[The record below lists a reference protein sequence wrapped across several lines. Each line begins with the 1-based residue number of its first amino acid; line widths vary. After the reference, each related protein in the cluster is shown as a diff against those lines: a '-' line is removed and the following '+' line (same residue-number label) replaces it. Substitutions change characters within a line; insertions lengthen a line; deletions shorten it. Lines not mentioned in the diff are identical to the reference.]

1 MKVEING
8 LQITLTDEQ
17 LKEIAKQT
25 QKPERWQDKLNIS
38 TIEGKYSIGVRYNYE
53 LEPNLISKYSRE
65 PHKLQ
70 MIFRNYE
77 QAELLAKKCNL
88 MIEMY
93 NFAYA
98 MNDGE
103 IANHNDS
110 DVERFGIDM
119 LYNYP
124 RVNSNYRI
132 NSFVFGV
139 CVKSEEIAEQMLAE
153 FGDRIK
159 EVYNTQY

>member
-1 MKVEING
+1 MEINING
-8 LQITLTDEQ
+8 VFITLTDAQ

-25 QKPERWQDKLNIS
+25 QRPNWKDRLIQPEKEDYYYVDSCAINGFVATHSSRGGFRNPERAFKS
-38 TIEGKYSIGVRYNYE
+38 SG
-53 LEPNLISKYSRE
+53 
-65 PHKLQ
+65 
-70 MIFRNYE
+70 
-77 QAELLAKKCNL
+77 QAKLLAKKCNL
-88 MIEMY
+88 MIEMH

-98 MNDGE
+98 MNEGE
-103 IANHNDS
+103 IANHNYI
-110 DVERFGIDM
+110 DVAKFGIDM

-124 RVNSNYRI
+124 RVCANYRI

-153 FGDRIK
+153 FGERIK